1 MSRRCGCP
9 ITGWS
14 VHPGGLHLGDLPAH
28 HVVLRAG
35 EDAGH
40 RPRAE
45 VREWI
50 TAATARGVSARR
62 IEYRKNSVL
71 GAIFTTA
78 VEDGVIVAHPSHR
91 VASNPVPR
99 EPRRILTAAQ
109 LDSLYAALP
118 DSDAQLLV
126 ETAIETG
133 LRWGELTELQAAD
146 IDVATGLLTVSRAVI
161 AVSRKHHP
169 AGRRFWVKNYPKDR
183 EYRQFRMSGQIV
195 RKLAAHVAAH
205 DLGAGD
211 LLFARRGGR
220 GPGTRPA
227 VPADP
232 GTLGWTK
239 PGQAGRRYRHGTTTA
254 YGLGR
259 CRCEH
264 CRHAVASYRA
274 QRRRHGHDRP
284 AKGRAVQDGDPH
296 INASMFRTNVLQPA
310 FRAAGAGGTFH
321 GLRHAHASWLL
332 AGGADLQV
340 VKERLGHAKI
350 STTEGYL
357 HTLPDAGQAALA
369 APGKIRSST
378 AHDDHGELDAARKE
392 IEELKSALVSL
403 SLKPHRPACP
413 GLALRMPGL
422 RLSSV
427 PRSCPGDSCQRPAGL
442 LPPVRRT
449 EGRAAARLPVPR
461 LIRAGTPA
469 TPCSRSHDRCPAFR
483 PPILRRPGRQAACY
497 RHRHL
502 AILRQR
508 PWSMARQCPMS
519 ITVTRTGRCL
529 ICCAGT
535 MPAST
540 PLTLRN

>member
-50 TAATARGVSARR
+50 TAVTARGVSARR
-62 IEYRKNSVL
+62 IEYAKNSVL
-71 GAIFTTA
+71 NAIFTTA
-78 VEDGVIVAHPSHR
+78 LDDGVIVVHPSHR
-91 VASNPVPR
+91 VATDPVPR
-99 EPRRILTAAQ
+99 KPRRIITAPQFDAV
-109 LDSLYAALP
+109 YAALP

-133 LRWGELTELQAAD
+133 LRWGELTELRATD
-146 IDVATGLLTVSRAVI
+146 IDAAAGVLTVSRAVI

-183 EYRQFRMSGQIV
+183 DYRQLRMSGQIV
-195 RKLAAHVAAH
+195 RKLSAHVTAH

-211 LLFARRGGR
+211 LLFARRGAP

-232 GTLGWTK
+232 QTLGWTE
-239 PGQAGRRYRHGTTTA
+239 PNQAGRRYRHGTTTA

-264 CRHAVASYRA
+264 CRHAVASHRA
-274 QRRRHGHDRP
+274 QRRRTGHDRP
-284 AKGRAVQDGDPH
+284 SQGHPAEADPH
-296 INASMFRTNVLQPA
+296 LHASTFRTSVLQPA
-310 FRAAGAGGTFH
+310 FRAAGIEGVTFH

-357 HTLPDAGQAALA
+357 HTLPDAARPPWPRSTRSAG
-369 APGKIRSST
+369 APRTRTTATLTPPGRRS
-378 AHDDHGELDAARKE
+378 R
-392 IEELKSALVSL
+392 SL
-403 SLKPHRPACP
+403 SPH
-413 GLALRMPGL
+413 
-422 RLSSV
+422 
-427 PRSCPGDSCQRPAGL
+427 
-442 LPPVRRT
+442 
-449 EGRAAARLPVPR
+449 
-461 LIRAGTPA
+461 
-469 TPCSRSHDRCPAFR
+469 
-483 PPILRRPGRQAACY
+483 
-497 RHRHL
+497 
-502 AILRQR
+502 
-508 PWSMARQCPMS
+508 WSA
-519 ITVTRTGRCL
+519 
-529 ICCAGT
+529 
-535 MPAST
+535 
-540 PLTLRN
+540 